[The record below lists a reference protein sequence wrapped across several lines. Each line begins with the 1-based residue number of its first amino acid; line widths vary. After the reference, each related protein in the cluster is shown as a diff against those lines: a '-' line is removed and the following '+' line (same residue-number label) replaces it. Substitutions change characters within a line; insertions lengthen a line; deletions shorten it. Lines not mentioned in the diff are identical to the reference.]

1 MHRQIIAGL
10 LAASV
15 LTAPLAA
22 RAGPARADQAVSR
35 HALTTDDIMALVS
48 LRGLT
53 CSRDGHTA
61 AWVATTVDAK
71 ADKQRPR
78 IWIADLPGGTPR
90 AITAAEAGAGEPAFS
105 PDGRTI
111 AFSATRDKDE
121 HAQIWL
127 LDRQGGEAEKLTD
140 LAGDMTQFQWSPDG
154 RQIVIAMTD
163 PQPKGPADDPKRPLP
178 VVIDDIHF
186 KQDTVGFLTAA
197 DHSHLWLF
205 DLATRKLTRLTAAGP
220 WDEGNMQ
227 WSPDGK
233 TIAFVADHHTDP
245 AAPSTH
251 WLETVAAT
259 PGATPHVAARF
270 GAVGSQGL
278 VWSADGRSI
287 VHTVGLSNPA
297 IAEYSQPQLAQ
308 TDLAGGITRILPA
321 TAGMAIGD
329 PVALGKGRVGGIL
342 VDDRKTIAVVVD
354 PAGGPLVRLG
364 EPGQT
369 VSGQCEAGD
378 GGTAPRAI
386 VSSGDGDPAEVRLVK
401 GATITRL
408 SAFNTAVAARVAWA
422 PVSDF
427 ATKASDGNA
436 VHGLLLQP
444 VGYQPGKHYPTV
456 LWIHGGPVGQDGHQL
471 TGDMIMRQWLAAQG
485 YAVLAVNYRGS
496 DGRGIDYSTTIAGD
510 WGNKEVKDLDAAIDW
525 AIAGGVADPDRL
537 AVGGWSY
544 GGILTDFLIVRE
556 PRLKAA
562 VSGAGEGNIFALF
575 GVDQYVAQYWQEIG
589 LPWQTPDRWI
599 KISEPLLHADR
610 IKTPTLFMGGTADDN
625 VPLVGGQQ
633 LYEALRINGVP
644 SQLVAYPGAF
654 HGVSRPSFV
663 RDRYDR
669 IAAWYARWLAPA
681 RP

>member
-1 MHRQIIAGL
+1 MVKPVIGVL
-10 LAASV
+10 LAASILANPV
-15 LTAPLAA
+15 LASPVLAGADAPA
-22 RAGPARADQAVSR
+22 PR

-53 CSRDGHTA
+53 CSRDGRAA
-61 AWVATTVDAK
+61 AWVASTIDAK

-78 IWIADLPGGTPR
+78 IWLADLPGGTPR

-121 HAQIWL
+121 HPQIWL

-140 LAGDMTQFQWSPDG
+140 LQGDMAEFHWSPDG

-163 PQPKGPADDPKRPLP
+163 PQPKPPADDPKRPLP

-186 KQDTVGFLTAA
+186 KQDTIGFLTAA

-205 DLATRKLTRLTAAGP
+205 DVATKKLTRMTASGP
-220 WDEGNMQ
+220 WDESQAQ

-245 AAPSTH
+245 AAPSTQ
-251 WLETVAAT
+251 WLETVSAAADST
-259 PGATPHVAARF
+259 PRVVAKF
-270 GAVGSQGL
+270 GTVGSQGL
-278 VWSADGRSI
+278 VWSADGRRI
-287 VHTVGLSNPA
+287 VHTVGLPTPA
-297 IAEYSQPQLAQ
+297 LAEYGQPQLAE
-308 TDLAGGITRILPA
+308 TDLASGTTRILPA
-321 TAGMAIGD
+321 TAGMAIAD
-329 PVALGKGRVGGIL
+329 PVPLGKGRIGGIL
-342 VDDRKTIAVVVD
+342 VEDRKTIAVSID

-364 EPGQT
+364 DPGQA
-369 VSGQCEAGD
+369 VAGQCEAAD
-378 GGTAPRAI
+378 GGVAPRA
-386 VSSGDGDPAEVRLVK
+386 VLSSGDGDPAEVRMIK
-401 GATITRL
+401 GSAVTRL

-427 ATKASDGNA
+427 AAKASDGND

-444 VGYQPGKHYPTV
+444 AGYQPGKRYPMV
-456 LWIHGGPVGQDGHQL
+456 LWIHGGPVSQDGHQL
-471 TGDMIMRQWLAAQG
+471 GGDMIMRQWLAAQG

-575 GVDQYVAQYWQEIG
+575 GVDQYVGQYWQEIG
-589 LPWQTPDRWI
+589 LPWQSPDRWM
-599 KISEPLLHADR
+599 KLSEPLLHADR
-610 IKTPTLFMGGTADDN
+610 IKTPTLFMGGTGDDN
-625 VPLVGGQQ
+625 VPLIGGQQ

-644 SQLVAYPGAF
+644 TQLVAYPGAF
-654 HGVSRPSFV
+654 HGISRPSFV

-669 IAAWYARWLAPA
+669 IAAWYAKWLKPA
-681 RP
+681 H